1 MRFRSS
7 ASKIFDRKKIA
18 FYLTAAAAIASISLV
33 ISTGETIQF
42 YVFSLINGDS
52 TSIYNSAYHQ
62 GIIAFPTLRQ
72 WLMRCTQWQLLA
84 VASVVVLVSL
94 RETSARAVFIFCLIS
109 TWISLLTSD
118 LLSGIINKEIS
129 VRYVVENG
137 IADACGALI
146 VATIF
151 LFMTLGANFI
161 YTKLKNGEV
170 IKYITASMTTLFVGL
185 AANIFVYYSIDFL
198 YRPLPV
204 NVDIV
209 TSYPVSGFWGVD
221 SSKEIEGENGKPNQ
235 FFPGDLDG
243 DVFHWNSPTDNGLQ
257 IEWRS
262 LSNDP
267 VFDLTI
273 VFFADCFDRRINS
286 SKSNTQNNSITL
298 NSIKELKVVLDAG
311 MSEFDT
317 LEAAKMWGRLNT
329 NFGPTLFKLDH
340 DNDAKKVTYT
350 QFVDSN
356 ATMKILNGG
365 RELVFFVNAALTA
378 TAGKGLI
385 DSNRTL
391 NFEIDGKK
399 YSVRSELVRARS
411 EEEVLKCRTLVS
423 KDVFEGV
430 QKNIAGSAR
439 YFGVLFSITKR
450 QSSSG
455 VYGIEDNEL
464 TVRGGNGW
472 VTLTRSEDAS
482 SGSQAA
488 SLDFLSFEGSV
499 VRFDIDGVPV
509 SSQPIDQYHIFGDLT
524 AQLDS
529 PKNMRFVGKAKAL
542 WKNGVRLNPTK
553 WEKLSWEPRLF
564 LMSLIVS
571 VLGISRYLATRLKEN
586 ADIQWL
592 RALQR
597 STV

>member
-1 MRFRSS
+1 
-7 ASKIFDRKKIA
+7 
-18 FYLTAAAAIASISLV
+18 
-33 ISTGETIQF
+33 
-42 YVFSLINGDS
+42 
-52 TSIYNSAYHQ
+52 
-62 GIIAFPTLRQ
+62 
-72 WLMRCTQWQLLA
+72 
-84 VASVVVLVSL
+84 
-94 RETSARAVFIFCLIS
+94 
-109 TWISLLTSD
+109 
-118 LLSGIINKEIS
+118 
-129 VRYVVENG
+129 
-137 IADACGALI
+137 
-146 VATIF
+146 
-151 LFMTLGANFI
+151 
-161 YTKLKNGEV
+161 
-170 IKYITASMTTLFVGL
+170 
-185 AANIFVYYSIDFL
+185 
-198 YRPLPV
+198 
-204 NVDIV
+204 
-209 TSYPVSGFWGVD
+209 
-221 SSKEIEGENGKPNQ
+221 
-235 FFPGDLDG
+235 
-243 DVFHWNSPTDNGLQ
+243 
-257 IEWRS
+257 
-262 LSNDP
+262 
-267 VFDLTI
+267 
-273 VFFADCFDRRINS
+273 
-286 SKSNTQNNSITL
+286 
-298 NSIKELKVVLDAG
+298 
-311 MSEFDT
+311 
-317 LEAAKMWGRLNT
+317 
-329 NFGPTLFKLDH
+329 
-340 DNDAKKVTYT
+340 
-350 QFVDSN
+350 
-356 ATMKILNGG
+356 
-365 RELVFFVNAALTA
+365 
-378 TAGKGLI
+378 
-385 DSNRTL
+385 
-391 NFEIDGKK
+391 
-399 YSVRSELVRARS
+399 
-411 EEEVLKCRTLVS
+411 VS

-439 YFGVLFSITKR
+439 YFGALFSITKR